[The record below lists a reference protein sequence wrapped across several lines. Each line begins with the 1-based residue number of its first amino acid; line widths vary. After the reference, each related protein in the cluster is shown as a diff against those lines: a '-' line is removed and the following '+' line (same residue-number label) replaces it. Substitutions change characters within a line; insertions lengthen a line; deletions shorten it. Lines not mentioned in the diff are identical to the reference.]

1 MESANIN
8 ILNTDLNDW
17 LDNYKV
23 MTLLRISYRTL
34 QTLRSNGMLPYSKI
48 GRKVYYRREDVQ
60 KILADNYT
68 MNTIRYDYGKQRN
81 K

>member
-1 MESANIN
+1 MESANTK